1 MRKITLLV
9 NHFERFKQLR
19 RTLKSI
25 HNSSYKNLFVVILDH
40 NSPSFT
46 DNIVDLEELYP
57 EYLFLQ
63 KPKPTDNWYS
73 SIVSYNWGI
82 NYILK
87 YEKPDII
94 MIQDAECYH
103 EGDVITKASEI
114 TDGEYL
120 SFAAFST
127 DEQTFLRDDFE
138 NVIKDIALNSK
149 EGVWG
154 NGVNAWYN
162 HPIYRGV
169 GYGFCCAIT
178 TDNMCKLNGFDERYM
193 DGVAYGD
200 DDWIRRIK
208 KLGLKIE
215 IPTDPFVVHQW
226 HYDKNYSIN
235 GTLLEKN
242 RDIYNEISNTE
253 PGYKAKHLITKDF

>member
-1 MRKITLLV
+1 MKVTLLI
-9 NHFERFKQLR
+9 NHYERFKQLK

-25 HNSSYKNLFVVILDH
+25 TNNPDLSVIILDH

-46 DNIVDLEELYP
+46 DEIVELEILYP
-57 EYLFLQ
+57 DYLFLH

-73 SIVSYNWGI
+73 SIASYNWGI
-82 NYILK
+82 DYVLNH
-87 YEKPDII
+87 ENTDVI

-103 EGDVITKASEI
+103 IGDVISAASII
-114 TDGEYL
+114 TDNEYI

-127 DEQTFLRDDFE
+127 DEPTFLRDDFE
-138 NVIKDIALNSK
+138 LVIKDIALNSK

-178 TDNMCKLNGFDERYM
+178 ASNMRKLNGFDERYM

-208 KLGLKIE
+208 LLGLKIE
-215 IPTDPFVVHQW
+215 IPLDPFVVHQW
-226 HYDKNYSIN
+226 HYDKNYSID
-235 GTLLEKN
+235 GSLLEKN
-242 RDIYNEISNTE
+242 RDVYNNIAATE
-253 PGYKAKHLITKDF
+253 TTYKAKHLITKDF